1 MYVYILCIYVLYV
14 CKYARAPERNRLRR
28 SQAKADE
35 RVVVIAEHNTQK
47 YDEQYVWNNSFK
59 PCMYVYMIIILIFTE
74 WMHTEVCLRVITTN
88 ASPDGRVDVRLVQQV
103 RELFEGRSEKTFKWK
118 FQ

>member
-1 MYVYILCIYVLYV
+1 MYLYICIYVLYI
-14 CKYARAPERNRLRR
+14 CKYARAPERNWLRR

-59 PCMYVYMIIILIFTE
+59 PCMYLYMIIILIFTE
-74 WMHTEVCLRVITTN
+74 WMHTVVCLRVITTT

-103 RELFEGRSEKTFKWK
+103 RELFEGRSEKTFKWQ